1 MRLPFAGSNLRKFC
15 LPIALSLCGALNAD
29 AIAAESQ
36 DAKDVD
42 QWRWLL
48 PPGFPKP
55 AIPLDNPM
63 SVAKVQLGCRLF
75 FDTRLSITGTYACAS
90 CHRPELAFSDGRATA
105 VGATGELVRRNAMTL
120 TNVAYNAAYTWAS
133 KGIITLEAQIDRP
146 LFGTHPL
153 EMGLAKSDKA
163 LVATLSD
170 ADYVQG
176 FRAAFASDQ
185 TPISLSNVAK
195 AIAAYERTLIS
206 GRSAFDRYVFDDAHE
221 ALSVPA
227 RRGMSLFFSARSGC
241 ADCHSGLNFSG
252 PLAREQSNVQALFAN
267 TGLYSTDGHGAYP
280 VSDTGLFDETK
291 MPRDMGRF
299 RVPTLRN
306 VALTAPYMHDGSIA
320 TLKEVLEHYMRGG
333 RAASASPDVVA
344 NSLKDAKIH
353 PLSFT
358 SDERD
363 DLVAF
368 LESLT
373 DHAFVTADYRE
384 CSKIRA
390 P

>member
-1 MRLPFAGSNLRKFC
+1 MRLPFAGSNLRKF
-15 LPIALSLCGALNAD
+15 LSPIALCLCGALTNAG
-29 AIAAESQ
+29 AVAAESG
-36 DAKDVD
+36 DYH
-42 QWRWLL
+42 WSL

-55 AIPLDNPM
+55 AVPPDNPM
-63 SVAKVQLGCRLF
+63 SLAKVQLGCRLF

-105 VGATGELVRRNAMTL
+105 VGATGELVRRNTMSL

-133 KGIITLEAQIDRP
+133 KGTVTLEAQIDRP

-153 EMGLAKSDKA
+153 EMGLAKNDKA
-163 LVATLSD
+163 LVAALSN
-170 ADYVQG
+170 ADDEQG
-176 FRAAFASDQ
+176 FRAAFPSDQ
-185 TPISLSNVAK
+185 NPMSGSNVVK

-206 GRSAFDRYVFDDAHE
+206 GRSAFDRYVFDDVRD
-221 ALSVPA
+221 ALPVPA
-227 RRGMSLFFSARSGC
+227 RRGMTLFFSARSGC

-252 PLAREQSNVQALFAN
+252 PLAREQTNVEALFAN
-267 TGLYSTDGHGAYP
+267 TGLYDVDGHGAYP

-291 MPRDMGRF
+291 APRDMGRF

-306 VALTAPYMHDGSIA
+306 IALTAPYMHDGSIA
-320 TLKEVLEHYMRGG
+320 TLKEAIEHYARGG
-333 RAASASPDVVA
+333 RATSVSAGVA
-344 NSLKDAKIH
+344 NSLRDAKIH
-353 PLSFT
+353 PLSLT
-358 SDERD
+358 PDERD

-373 DHAFVTADYRE
+373 DHEFIAADHRK
-384 CSKIRA
+384 CSRIRA